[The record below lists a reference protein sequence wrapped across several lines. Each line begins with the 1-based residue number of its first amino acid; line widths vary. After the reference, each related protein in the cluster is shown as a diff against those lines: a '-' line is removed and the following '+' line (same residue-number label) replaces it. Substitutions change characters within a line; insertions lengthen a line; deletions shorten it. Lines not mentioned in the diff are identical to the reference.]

1 MRKANIIG
9 ALIFLAISIYV
20 IAVTFT
26 FKQFKNVAV
35 GPEFFPRYL
44 ASGLMICSIVLIYQ
58 SVVSKD
64 TRSAPTISLR
74 DKGMQRVLV
83 GLTIIVFYLALWKTL
98 GFLIVTPLA
107 LFAFM
112 YLLQVKNYK
121 IMAII
126 AVFSGTGIFLAF
138 KMILGIEMPLGVLSN
153 IINF

>member
-58 SVVSKD
+58 SLMSKD
-64 TRSAPTISLR
+64 KSPAPTISLR
-74 DKGMQRVLV
+74 DKGMQRVLA
-83 GLTIIVFYLALWKTL
+83 GIIIIVLYLALWKTL

-112 YLLQVKNYK
+112 YLLQLKNYK
-121 IMAII
+121 IMTAIAI
-126 AVFSGTGIFLAF
+126 FSGTGIFLAF
-138 KMILGIEMPLGVLSN
+138 KIILGIEMPLGILSS